1 MVVEEEHLDRVAAV
15 RNYAKENNTYIG
27 ILMDLQG
34 PKIRIS
40 AFKNNKVELKNGNK
54 FTLDANLDDNEGDQ
68 NSVGVE
74 YKSLPNDDKVGDV
87 LLLDDGKIIL
97 EVERTEGSKIL
108 TTVIQEGI
116 LYNNK
121 GVNLRGGGLSARA
134 LTDKDKEDI
143 LIAAKAEADYVAL
156 SFPVSA
162 DDVRETK
169 KLLKEA
175 GSRASVISK
184 IERAEALADDVIQ
197 EILHPQHQYGCAWG
211 PTLFD
216 MSLG

>member
-1 MVVEEEHLDRVAAV
+1 MSRVAAV
-15 RNYAKENNTYIG
+15 RNYVKENDTYIG

-40 AFKNNKVELKNGNK
+40 AFKNDKVELKNGNK
-54 FTLDANLDDNEGDQ
+54 FTLDANLDENEGDQ
-68 NSVGVE
+68 NSVGIE
-74 YKSLPNDDKVGDV
+74 YKSLPNDVKVGDV

-156 SFPVSA
+156 SFPVSG

-175 GSRASVISK
+175 GSSSK
-184 IERAEALADDVIQ
+184 RYLEN
-197 EILHPQHQYGCAWG
+197 
-211 PTLFD
+211 
-216 MSLG
+216 

>member
-1 MVVEEEHLDRVAAV
+1 
-15 RNYAKENNTYIG
+15 
-27 ILMDLQG
+27 
-34 PKIRIS
+34 
-40 AFKNNKVELKNGNK
+40 
-54 FTLDANLDDNEGDQ
+54 
-68 NSVGVE
+68 
-74 YKSLPNDDKVGDV
+74 
-87 LLLDDGKIIL
+87 
-97 EVERTEGSKIL
+97 VERTEGSKIL

-169 KLLKEA
+169 KLLKDRDKSDLSISGKENLEKRLA
-175 GSRASVISK
+175 KKKGVIAKIAKRILPKIRSAENERLAKRRGS
-184 IERAEALADDVIQ
+184 E
-197 EILHPQHQYGCAWG
+197 
-211 PTLFD
+211 
-216 MSLG
+216 